1 MWKSP
6 TTLLQGTATPLQ
18 RPALGQAPTPRAWR
32 PKTSARQLIA
42 AQGGFGDGPVA
53 LPEPDDARGAIA
65 VGLKL
70 CEQGQYELAQQFFEK
85 ALELPGSGTKRF
97 RDKPNLLSNGEKQA
111 AL

>member
-6 TTLLQGTATPLQ
+6 TTLLQGTATPLR
-18 RPALGQAPTPRAWR
+18 RPALGQAPTPRALR